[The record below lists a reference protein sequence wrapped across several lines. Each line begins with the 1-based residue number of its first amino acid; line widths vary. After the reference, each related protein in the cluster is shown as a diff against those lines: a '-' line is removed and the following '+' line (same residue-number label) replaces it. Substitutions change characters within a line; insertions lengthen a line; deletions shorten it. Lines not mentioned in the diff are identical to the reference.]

1 MPTKT
6 KSVAKSP
13 PARRPAAKA
22 SSGRRAKPT
31 AMKQSAKRTAPVKAP
46 AARKPAARKAA
57 ARKPATRKTARQ
69 AVPAQPDVLAAA
81 APQPAASRAHSAV
94 RLSDKDRESFR
105 HDLIAM
111 RHRLTGKI
119 VKMRQASLKREDEVN
134 PEEDGTDAFDRL
146 FSLERAGG
154 DQEIVYKIDEA
165 LRAIDEG
172 IYGVCEEC
180 GELIQKPRLMAL
192 PFAKTCIRCQA
203 EHERTRGGQGGG
215 HFVAP
220 RRFVP

>member
-6 KSVAKSP
+6 KSAAKSP
-13 PARRPAAKA
+13 PSRRRVKKRGDDRAAKA
-22 SSGRRAKPT
+22 AAVK
-31 AMKQSAKRTAPVKAP
+31 KKRSKAAPV
-46 AARKPAARKAA
+46 ARKPAP
-57 ARKPATRKTARQ
+57 RKPPRAPTAALAGALAGAPAAVAPRPEPTR
-69 AVPAQPDVLAAA
+69 AQP
-81 APQPAASRAHSAV
+81 AV
-94 RLSDKDRESFR
+94 RLSDKDLESFR

-154 DQEIVYKIDEA
+154 AQEIVYKIDEA
-165 LRAIDEG
+165 LRAIEEG
-172 IYGVCEEC
+172 VYGVCQEC
-180 GELIQKPRLMAL
+180 GDLIQKPRLAAL
-192 PFAKTCIRCQA
+192 PFAKNCIRCQA
-203 EHERTRGGQGGG
+203 EHERARGGHGGARG
-215 HFVAP
+215 AP

>member
-6 KSVAKSP
+6 KPAAKSDPSRHPATKSGVSRTAKKAVVKKSAKPSSAAKVSVARKPPRPAAAAQTTVPAAVAPQQASSRVQP
-13 PARRPAAKA
+13 PAR
-22 SSGRRAKPT
+22 
-31 AMKQSAKRTAPVKAP
+31 
-46 AARKPAARKAA
+46 
-57 ARKPATRKTARQ
+57 
-69 AVPAQPDVLAAA
+69 
-81 APQPAASRAHSAV
+81 
-94 RLSDKDRESFR
+94 LSEKDRDSFR

-165 LRAIDEG
+165 LRAIEEG
-172 IYGVCEEC
+172 VYGVCQEC
-180 GELIQKPRLMAL
+180 GELIQKPRLTAL

-203 EHERTRGGQGGG
+203 EHERTRDRQSGARA
-215 HFVAP
+215 AP